1 MATQK
6 TLTWVERLV
15 WICLYAGLLAIS
27 LSLFLADAE
36 PQQAAG
42 IQAAG
47 IVLVIAGV
55 LLIYV
60 RSRLREPAAPPTSKP
75 PSA

>member
-1 MATQK
+1 MASKK
-6 TLTWVERLV
+6 TLNWVERLV

-27 LSLFLADAE
+27 LSLFLSDAE

-42 IQAAG
+42 IQG
-47 IVLVIAGV
+47 VGFVLVIAGV

-60 RSRLREPAAPPTSKP
+60 RSRLRESAAESGPKPPAA
-75 PSA
+75 